1 MKTASS
7 QLQLATEKDHYLP
20 GEQLTGKIYLVA
32 KESIRVSKLVA
43 VVEGYNKVSWDEGR
57 KECVLYFFT

>member
-1 MKTASS
+1 MHPNL

-43 VVEGYNKVSWDEGR
+43 VVEGYNEVSWDEGR
-57 KECVLYFFT
+57 KS